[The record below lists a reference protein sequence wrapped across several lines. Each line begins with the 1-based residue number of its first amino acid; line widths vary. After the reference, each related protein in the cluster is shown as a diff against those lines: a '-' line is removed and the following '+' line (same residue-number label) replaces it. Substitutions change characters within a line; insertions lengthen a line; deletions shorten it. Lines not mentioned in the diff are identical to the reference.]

1 MKILLTGAF
10 GNLGTS
16 CIKELAKQGHEI
28 RCFDIKSKMT
38 EKRFEKYKHT
48 PNMEVVWGDILDK
61 NSIKNALEGIEGII
75 HTAAIIPPPS
85 ELNPDLAKKVNVT
98 GTKNLIEEAEALSN
112 IKQFVFASSVSVHGA
127 QKPTNPPVKVTDPL
141 KPSDNYTHHKVECE
155 EYIYNCKLN
164 WTIIRF
170 GAILAVE
177 TEGQERGGL
186 DDFTLELLF
195 GVPLGQKIE
204 IIHSYDAARAMIN
217 ALGNDRAV
225 KRIFFGGGGKEC
237 QTYQKEFIF
246 PILKDMGV
254 GGIPDDVFKKPQ
266 SDSDWYYTHWMDTTE
281 SQEVLEYQ
289 NITYDQYLKEK
300 KKLNILNRLFMFF
313 LGPIIKRSLI
323 KKSQYKS

>member
-38 EKRFEKYKHT
+38 EIRFEKYRNT
-48 PNMEVVWGDILDK
+48 PKMEVVWGDILDK
-61 NSIKNALEGIEGII
+61 NSIRNALEGIEGII

-85 ELNPDLAKKVNVT
+85 EQNPELAKKVNVT
-98 GTKNLIEEAEALSN
+98 GTKNLIEEAEAFSDIN
-112 IKQFVFASSVSVHGA
+112 HFVFASSVSVHGP
-127 QKPTNPPVKVTDPL
+127 QKPSNPLLKVTDPL
-141 KPSDNYTHHKVECE
+141 KPTDNYTHHKVECE

-177 TEGQERGGL
+177 TAGQPRGGL
-186 DDFTLELLF
+186 DDVALEFLF
-195 GVPLGQKIE
+195 GIPLEQKVE
-204 IIHSYDAARAMIN
+204 AIHSYDAARAMVN

-225 KRIFFGGGGKEC
+225 KSIFFGGGGKEC
-237 QTYQKEFIF
+237 QLYQKEFIF
-246 PILKDMGV
+246 PFLEDMGI
-254 GGIPDDVFKKPQ
+254 GGMPDDVFKQAQ

-281 SQEVLEYQ
+281 SQEVLQYQ
-289 NITYDQYLKEK
+289 NITYDQYLRDK
-300 KKLNILNRLFMFF
+300 KKPNILNRFLMFF
-313 LGPIIKRSLI
+313 IGPFIKRSLI
-323 KKSQYKS
+323 KKSPYKR